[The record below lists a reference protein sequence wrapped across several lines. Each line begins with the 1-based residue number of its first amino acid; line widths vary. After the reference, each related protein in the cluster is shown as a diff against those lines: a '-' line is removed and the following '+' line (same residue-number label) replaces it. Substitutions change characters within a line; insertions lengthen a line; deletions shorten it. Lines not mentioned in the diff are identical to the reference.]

1 MKSVNDS
8 KIFVVSLA
16 IVLIV
21 YGLAISG
28 LLAGA
33 APGHPFAD
41 DLIIYYTMDSADSVG
56 GYQLNMAVGPAS
68 VGPAGNG
75 KEYFLSSDGIDYA
88 TGLIGDA
95 LCIGNDGTSLDPDD
109 PNSWE
114 TRDPEMGDFIDIEPT
129 AEQMLA
135 PFEDVTV
142 SVWFNQIK
150 KTDPLNHVGKW
161 CDPVQAYTFV
171 MGTHYC
177 YLGQIRVYQNAED
190 PNLPDVLTVAVG
202 QRGTPWAKCALSGC
216 QRYETDPI
224 PIDVCVWHHVAYSF
238 SEADPATGTVKCC
251 IYFDG
256 IEIADANV
264 TAFTDIRLGA
274 HGDALTLLRGATVGA
289 YHEPHAMEGHF
300 FLIPDGMLIDEF
312 SIIKGVLSA
321 EQINEIYTS
330 IAPQP
335 PVADAGENIQIP
347 SADQSY
353 TVIQGT
359 GSDPDED
366 PLQYCWLEG
375 EQILLDWTDV
385 GPNGEAYLD
394 LATLPYLAIG
404 NHTLT
409 LVVSDGK
416 LTSPFCEPISD
427 EMILTIQNSPPDVQP
442 APSTQ
447 TVEYFVDDIVVI
459 ADVAD
464 FDGDTLSYEWLKDGV
479 VLDANS
485 VATVQGGDVVPIPD
499 LSILAGDARFP
510 LGVHQIELEV
520 TDGINDPVSVSVSVE
535 VIDTTAPSLSP
546 IPSLTILWPPNHE
559 LQPVTIAA
567 NAFDKGGGVIHLDV
581 TVQCSEPPDAD
592 GDGNTIP
599 DYYIDSVDNE
609 TGLIELQLR
618 AERSGKGDGRTYTIS
633 ITATDESG
641 NQSVA
646 VVEIFAPHDRRK
658 K

>member
-1 MKSVNDS
+1 MMNTKSDC
-8 KIFVVSLA
+8 LLRL
-16 IVLIV
+16 VLM
-21 YGLAISG
+21 GLAISG

-33 APGHPFAD
+33 AHGHPFAD
-41 DLIIYYTMDSADSVG
+41 DLIIYYTMDSADSVD
-56 GYQLNMAVGPAS
+56 GYQLNSAVGSAS
-68 VGPAGNG
+68 IGPAGNG

-88 TGLIGDA
+88 PGLIGDA
-95 LCIGNDGTSLDPDD
+95 LCIGNDGTGLDPDD
-109 PNSWE
+109 PNNWE
-114 TRDPEMGDFIDIEPT
+114 TRAPEAGDFIDIEPE
-129 AEQMLA
+129 AETLLA

-142 SVWFNQIK
+142 SVWFKQIK
-150 KTDPLNHVGKW
+150 KTNPLNHVGLW
-161 CDPVQAYTFV
+161 SWPIYAEPRTFV
-171 MGTHYC
+171 MGTHFMYQ
-177 YLGQIRVYQNAED
+177 GQIRVSQNAED
-190 PNLPDVLTVAVG
+190 PSLPDVLTVFVG
-202 QRGTPWAKCALSGC
+202 VTERPWLECVLSGG
-216 QRYETDPI
+216 QHYETDPI
-224 PIDVCVWHHVAYSF
+224 PIDVCEWHHVAYSF
-238 SEADPATGTVKCC
+238 SEADPAVGTVKCY

-256 IEIADANV
+256 IEIADPII
-264 TAFTDIRLGA
+264 TAFTDIRA
-274 HGDALTLLRGATVGA
+274 HGDTLTSLRGATVGA
-289 YHEPHAMEGHF
+289 YHEIRGMEGHF
-300 FLIPDGMLIDEF
+300 FQIPDGMLIDEF
-312 SIIKGVLSA
+312 AIIKGVLSA

-330 IAPQP
+330 IVPQP

-347 SADQSY
+347 SADQAY

-375 EQILLDWTDV
+375 EQLLLDWTDV

-394 LATLPYLAIG
+394 FATLPYLAIG

-409 LVVSDGK
+409 LEVSDGK
-416 LTSPFCEPISD
+416 LTSPFCEPVSISD
-427 EMILTIQNSPPDVQP
+427 EMILTIQNSPPEVQP

-447 TVEYFVDDIVVI
+447 TVECFVDDIVVI
-459 ADVAD
+459 ADGSD
-464 FDGDTLSYEWLKDGV
+464 FDGDTLSYKWLKDGV
-479 VLDANS
+479 VLDSGN
-485 VATVQGGDVVPIPD
+485 VVTVQGGDAVPIPD
-499 LSILAGDARFP
+499 LSISAGDARFA

-520 TDGINDPVSVSVSVE
+520 TDGINDPVSASVSVE

-546 IPSLTILWPPNHE
+546 IPSLTILWPPNHN

-618 AERSGKGDGRTYTIS
+618 AERSGKGDSRTYTIS
-633 ITATDESG
+633 VTATDESK